1 MEIVLNNDDK
11 KYDFKV
17 ELKELKNLPVPHN
30 HIDIKKEPPL
40 RQSLILAH
48 QIQKA
53 MAEGRLKNL
62 KQTADWLNESH
73 IKMYLIM
80 NMLMLAPSIQEDIL
94 LADDAH
100 ISLIPEY
107 KVNKICREMIWEK
120 QNEMWQ
126 KLLNNPTNLP
136 HVTPSQG

>member
-1 MEIVLNNDDK
+1 LEIVLNNDDK

-62 KQTADWLNESH
+62 KQTADC
-73 IKMYLIM
+73 
-80 NMLMLAPSIQEDIL
+80 LMKATSRCI
-94 LADDAH
+94 
-100 ISLIPEY
+100 
-107 KVNKICREMIWEK
+107 
-120 QNEMWQ
+120 
-126 KLLNNPTNLP
+126 
-136 HVTPSQG
+136 